1 MAGVKA
7 YDRASYLAD
16 IKTLKARRLTDE
28 AIARQL
34 GISVRTLYRI
44 KAGK

>member
-1 MAGVKA
+1 MKA

-16 IKTLKARRLTDE
+16 VKTLKGRGWTDE
-28 AIARQL
+28 KIARHL